1 MPGRSPY
8 AIPRGRNAPPHIA
21 CIKGVLGDAVR
32 FETGATRASMALQAW
47 LEAKHA
53 RRADLVITVSRYC
66 AERQATKKEN
76 CRIVPCWS
84 RTLR

>member
-1 MPGRSPY
+1 
-8 AIPRGRNAPPHIA
+8 
-21 CIKGVLGDAVR
+21 
-32 FETGATRASMALQAW
+32 MALQSW